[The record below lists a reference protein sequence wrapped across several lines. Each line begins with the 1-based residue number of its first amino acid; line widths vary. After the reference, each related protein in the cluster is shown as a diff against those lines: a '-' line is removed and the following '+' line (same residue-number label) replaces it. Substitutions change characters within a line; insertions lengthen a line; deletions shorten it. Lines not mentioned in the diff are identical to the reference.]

1 MRWTHP
7 TIDGTGSNFD
17 FSRAAGIVFAIAGL
31 YVMVGAL
38 NKPVEYDEALT
49 VLIAGG
55 NGKVDW
61 PNGIIPAVTAQDL
74 LSRSDGIDALRY
86 YRHFTR

>member
-1 MRWTHP
+1 LISVEP
-7 TIDGTGSNFD
+7 QAS
-17 FSRAAGIVFAIAGL
+17 FSRLPDFTLWSAHST
-31 YVMVGAL
+31 
-38 NKPVEYDEALT
+38 KPVEYDEALT